1 MVSPQRKKLL
11 QLYALSGDKLVHLK
25 DYSLPETAVLMVS
38 NVKGKMGGG
47 KRGESERREE
57 REGRR
62 EERRGKGGGKR
73 GESERR
79 EEREGRREESEG
91 VREESEKRGEGR
103 GEGRAEWVREGRRG
117 AS

>member
-1 MVSPQRKKLL
+1 MRKTRAILYNARPSLTHTSQIVVSPQRKKLL

-62 EERRGKGGGKR
+62 EE
-73 GESERR
+73 
-79 EEREGRREESEG
+79 SEG

>member
-38 NVKGKMGGG
+38 NVKGKVEGG
-47 KRGESERREE
+47 KRGV
-57 REGRR
+57 G
-62 EERRGKGGGKR
+62 EERRGKEEGKR

-91 VREESEKRGEGR
+91 VREESEKRGEEGGR
-103 GEGRAEWVREGRRG
+103 EERSG
-117 AS
+117 

>member
-73 GESERR
+73 GE
-79 EEREGRREESEG
+79 
-91 VREESEKRGEGR
+91 GR
-103 GEGRAEWVREGRRG
+103 GEGREERAREERRG
-117 AS
+117 KGGGKRVKG

>member
-38 NVKGKMGGG
+38 NVEGKVEGG
-47 KRGESERREE
+47 KRGV
-57 REGRR
+57 G
-62 EERRGKGGGKR
+62 EERRGKEEGKR

>member
-1 MVSPQRKKLL
+1 MSPQRKKLL

-79 EEREGRREESEG
+79 EEREGRREER
-91 VREESEKRGEGR
+91 RE
-103 GEGRAEWVREGRRG
+103 
-117 AS
+117 